1 MKLKAGLEVHQQL
14 DCGKLFCN
22 CDNLESGSDQTFS
35 RTLHATSSEMGS
47 VDVAAQAEGIRKFT
61 YHNRSCNC
69 LVYTDEEPPRGPNKD
84 AIEIA
89 VQFAKLVGAKIIEEV
104 QFMRKVVVDGS
115 NTSGFQRTG
124 LIAVGGHIEYK
135 GRKLELDQ
143 ICLEEDSCRHGENKD
158 EYILDRL
165 GIPLLEVTTKP
176 QLKKPKEVQ
185 EAARAL
191 GRLLRA
197 CKVKRGLGT
206 IRQDVN
212 ISINNGQRV
221 ELKGFQDLA
230 TMPKVVENEIHRQ
243 ENLNNLKQGKPGN
256 QKDVTDLISKKKGTA
271 MACKLVGW
279 KGLLG
284 TKMSAKEHVRMGR
297 ELADHAIKAGIE
309 DYSETF
315 VKGLMHSDELPA
327 YGISKEE
334 TQKISDVLK
343 CKGDDAFVLIFG
355 EKTTV
360 ESALDNVIQRVKF
373 HGVPQE
379 VRRVTPKGLTRYL
392 RPMPGASRMYPET
405 DIAPVNLR
413 NFDVVLPKTLDQ
425 RESELPLND
434 EESKQMVARNL
445 DLRFHRL
452 MEQIEDPKNISR
464 VLLHTLPN
472 LSSTG
477 HTFVTD
483 DDILHVLSFVKDGKI
498 AKEGIENALVQAS
511 MGDEIET
518 GSDNIDDEVELLIDN
533 LVQKKIDFVK
543 DKGMDAVG
551 PLMGLV
557 MSEFRGKMDGAKI
570 NALLIKRI
578 EQEI

>member
-22 CDNLESGSDQTFS
+22 CDNLESGSNQTFS

-47 VDVAAQAEGIRKFT
+47 VDIAAQAEGIRKFT

-69 LVYTDEEPPRGPNKD
+69 LVYTDEEPPRGPNKN

-89 VQFAKLVGAKIIEEV
+89 VQFAKLAGAKIIEEV

-124 LIAVGGHIEYK
+124 LIAVGGQIEYE
-135 GRKLELDQ
+135 GGKLELEQ
-143 ICLEEDSCRHGENKD
+143 ICLEEDSCRHGEHKD

-176 QLKKPKEVQ
+176 QLKKPKDVQ

-230 TMPKVVENEIHRQ
+230 TMPKVVENEINRQ
-243 ENLNNLKQGKPGN
+243 ETLNGLKQGNVGKP
-256 QKDVTDLISKKKGTA
+256 KDVTDLIFEKKGTA
-271 MACKLVGW
+271 IACKLVGW

-284 TKMSAKEHVRMGR
+284 TKKSVKGHVRMGR
-297 ELADHAIKAGIE
+297 ELADYAIKAGIE
-309 DYSETF
+309 NYSETF

-327 YGISKEE
+327 YGISGEE
-334 TQKISDVLK
+334 TQKIIGALK
-343 CKGDDAFVLIFG
+343 CKENDAFVLIFG
-355 EKTTV
+355 EKTAI
-360 ESALDNVIQRVKF
+360 ENALDKVIQRVKF

-379 VRRVTPKGLTRYL
+379 VRKVTPEGRTRYL

-405 DIAPVNLR
+405 DIAPVNLQ
-413 NFDVVLPKTLDQ
+413 NFDVVLPKTLNQ

-434 EESKQMVARNL
+434 EESKQMVSRNL
-445 DLRFHRL
+445 DLRFNRL
-452 MEQIEDPKNISR
+452 MEQIEEPKNISR

-483 DDILHVLSFVKDGKI
+483 DDIIQVLSFVKDGKI

-511 MGDEIET
+511 MGNEIET
-518 GSDNIDDEVELLIDN
+518 GNENIDNEVELFIDKLI
-533 LVQKKIDFVK
+533 QKKMDFVNN
-543 DKGMDAVG
+543 KGMDAVG

-578 EQEI
+578 KQEI